1 MPTEWFPEFSR
12 PLGPPDGPAVC
23 TGGFVWQRSFKH
35 AKVYVD
41 LNDIN
46 SSRIDWQTSSRLKS
60 DDRANAP
67 LPEATRLRVEY
78 LDSPLTIDTP
88 RPRFSWALPAA
99 VPRAT
104 VQASYRL
111 VVSTAPAVAKPAAVW
126 DSGVVRSN
134 RTLNVPYGGGDGAPP
149 QPLQSDT
156 DYSWSVT
163 WTDAHGSSSA
173 ASRGTFSIAIL
184 GDDPASSPD
193 WHAPA
198 WVSSVANGS
207 LSTYRAE
214 FELEAAP
221 VRARMYHVGLGYSKT
236 WINGNLTDAH
246 ELGQYVT
253 FQERVLYDCLDVA
266 RLLRSGKNAL
276 GVMLGAGWFAQNS
289 TAHGPRQFLVLL
301 SVTMPDGKT
310 TYFRSAIAGRD
321 TTARD
326 LVFRSTAGP
335 EQSDNMYKGEDFDG
349 ESGPISKTYQR
360 AESGVAS
367 QEGWLPR
374 SRAGRRQATWPWPL
388 RQMML
393 RCPYGCRQWRR
404 SSVRSSSVR
413 SSTLTTRTTSS
424 RPTEAS
430 RRSMSPSRSQAA
442 GSLTLGKTWLDSLS
456 CVSRTAPLA
465 RLSRCSTRRSFIPAA
480 SSTTA
485 SVSDRSTGCAI
496 CDSSPIILAVAPSR
510 SKHTAWPSYRW
521 AFGTYR
527 WSATRC
533 DADRSHHALD
543 MADSAECAGHP
554 DGRLADCSL
563 RP

>member
-1 MPTEWFPEFSR
+1 M
-12 PLGPPDGPAVC
+12 
-23 TGGFVWQRSFKH
+23 
-35 AKVYVD
+35 
-41 LNDIN
+41 
-46 SSRIDWQTSSRLKS
+46 
-60 DDRANAP
+60 
-67 LPEATRLRVEY
+67 EY

-149 QPLQSDT
+149 LPLQSDT

-163 WTDAHGSSSA
+163 WTDLHGSSSA

-184 GDDPASSPD
+184 GDDPTSPD

-266 RLLRSGKNAL
+266 RLLRSGKNVL

-321 TTARD
+321 KTARD

-349 ESGPISKTYQR
+349 ES
-360 AESGVAS
+360 
-367 QEGWLPR
+367 LD
-374 SRAGRRQATWPWPL
+374 
-388 RQMML
+388 
-393 RCPYGCRQWRR
+393 
-404 SSVRSSSVR
+404 
-413 SSTLTTRTTSS
+413 RTS
-424 RPTEAS
+424 A
-430 RRSMSPSRSQAA
+430 
-442 GSLTLGKTWLDSLS
+442 
-456 CVSRTAPLA
+456 
-465 RLSRCSTRRSFIPAA
+465 
-480 SSTTA
+480 
-485 SVSDRSTGCAI
+485 
-496 CDSSPIILAVAPSR
+496 
-510 SKHTAWPSYRW
+510 KHTN
-521 AFGTYR
+521 G
-527 WSATRC
+527 
-533 DADRSHHALD
+533 
-543 MADSAECAGHP
+543 
-554 DGRLADCSL
+554 
-563 RP
+563 

>member
-1 MPTEWFPEFSR
+1 MHAVGLTWAKPQLLTSLGAASEWCSNMPATGHGVQLPSGKLLVPGYHLRKCTKIDAEVVEEAHAWLSDGGVGDARRWKISAGFGTGVAEESFVPLFQSPGQPPTVRATFRVDAPSSCNCTATEGGAPPAHWPPPGGRNKCRRTATSTDEGLSWDHWWDQSSLPDPGCKGSYTR
-12 PLGPPDGPAVC
+12 AEQVGAIIVGNNDDTRLRQNVTLSVSLDNGVTYPHKKTISGP
-23 TGGFVWQRSFKH
+23 GG
-35 AKVYVD
+35 YVD
-41 LNDIN
+41 LTMVSDNLIGVLYEDGGCSIAMQTVDIR
-46 SSRIDWQTSSRLKS
+46 SILPPGHRGLKS

-134 RTLNVPYGGGDGAPP
+134 RTLNIPYGGGDGAPP
-149 QPLQSDT
+149 LPLQSDT

-163 WTDAHGSSSA
+163 WTDLHGSSSA

-349 ESGPISKTYQR
+349 ES
-360 AESGVAS
+360 
-367 QEGWLPR
+367 LD
-374 SRAGRRQATWPWPL
+374 
-388 RQMML
+388 
-393 RCPYGCRQWRR
+393 
-404 SSVRSSSVR
+404 
-413 SSTLTTRTTSS
+413 RTS
-424 RPTEAS
+424 A
-430 RRSMSPSRSQAA
+430 
-442 GSLTLGKTWLDSLS
+442 
-456 CVSRTAPLA
+456 
-465 RLSRCSTRRSFIPAA
+465 
-480 SSTTA
+480 
-485 SVSDRSTGCAI
+485 
-496 CDSSPIILAVAPSR
+496 
-510 SKHTAWPSYRW
+510 KHTN
-521 AFGTYR
+521 G
-527 WSATRC
+527 
-533 DADRSHHALD
+533 
-543 MADSAECAGHP
+543 
-554 DGRLADCSL
+554 
-563 RP
+563 

>member
-1 MPTEWFPEFSR
+1 MHAVGLTWAKPQLLTSLGAASEWCSNMPATGHGVQLPSGKLLVPGYHLRKCTKIDAEVVEEAHAWLSDGGVGDARRWKISAGFGTGVAEESFV
-12 PLGPPDGPAVC
+12 PLFQSPGQPPTVRATFRVDAPSSCNCTAMEGGAPPAHWPPPGGRNKCRRTATSTDEGLSWDHWWDQSSLPDPGCKGSYTRAEQVGAIIVGNNDDTRLRQNVTLSVSLDNGVTYPHKKTISGP
-23 TGGFVWQRSFKH
+23 GG
-35 AKVYVD
+35 YVD
-41 LNDIN
+41 LTMVSDNLIGVLYEDGGCSIAMQTVDIR
-46 SSRIDWQTSSRLKS
+46 SILPPGHRGLKS

-134 RTLNVPYGGGDGAPP
+134 RTLNIPYGGGDGAPP
-149 QPLQSDT
+149 LPLQSDT

-163 WTDAHGSSSA
+163 WTDLHGSSSA

-184 GDDPASSPD
+184 GDDPASPD

-266 RLLRSGKNAL
+266 RLLRSGKNVL

-321 TTARD
+321 KTARD

-349 ESGPISKTYQR
+349 ES
-360 AESGVAS
+360 
-367 QEGWLPR
+367 LD
-374 SRAGRRQATWPWPL
+374 
-388 RQMML
+388 
-393 RCPYGCRQWRR
+393 
-404 SSVRSSSVR
+404 
-413 SSTLTTRTTSS
+413 RTS
-424 RPTEAS
+424 A
-430 RRSMSPSRSQAA
+430 
-442 GSLTLGKTWLDSLS
+442 
-456 CVSRTAPLA
+456 
-465 RLSRCSTRRSFIPAA
+465 
-480 SSTTA
+480 
-485 SVSDRSTGCAI
+485 
-496 CDSSPIILAVAPSR
+496 
-510 SKHTAWPSYRW
+510 KHTN
-521 AFGTYR
+521 G
-527 WSATRC
+527 
-533 DADRSHHALD
+533 
-543 MADSAECAGHP
+543 
-554 DGRLADCSL
+554 
-563 RP
+563 